1 MPSTK
6 DTQLC
11 SECGGPGR
19 RELPALLQQQSVFTS
34 VSLSRISYF
43 SSGTERF
50 PPHPWHRPALAMMP
64 PPAAQDLCLGPR
76 GMTAG
81 SFARVSW
88 KGVPPG
94 PCPAPPCL
102 RISEG
107 AHSLNAGV
115 PRSSVLGALLS
126 SYHTKGFKK
135 IGKRTTL
142 PQDLQWIRRSFRYF
156 AYIL

>member
-1 MPSTK
+1 MPSPK

-34 VSLSRISYF
+34 VPLSRISYF

-50 PPHPWHRPALAMMP
+50 LPHPWHRPALAMMP

-107 AHSLNAGV
+107 AWGKEFQSGLEY
-115 PRSSVLGALLS
+115 PVLGS
-126 SYHTKGFKK
+126 QEF
-135 IGKRTTL
+135 TTL
-142 PQDLQWIRRSFRYF
+142 MEVYTWPLSWRST
-156 AYIL
+156 LGP